1 MYKRKSNQV
10 SIFDDPVMFG
20 GIQLNPE
27 NEWVKQAK
35 LIPWWAF
42 EEKYAAQFP
51 SNTGQPADSLRTAL
65 GSQIIKERYQFS
77 DEMTVEHITMNPYLQ
92 YFIGLAEFTQAE
104 PFHPSMMTR
113 FRQRLGPEIIQEVN
127 DVIIGRKKPE
137 DVIARADG
145 RDDPDDPDDPG
156 GHAAPGNDS
165 NGAEQVDYSNGSAP
179 DVPAGEGDE
188 KPPEE
193 PPNVG
198 TLILD
203 ATCAPQAIRFPTD
216 TSLLDEARRNSE
228 RIIDKFHE
236 AGLTDGRK
244 PRTYRIIAKNRFNGF
259 SKCRRK
265 TLKSIRTC
273 RKQQLNF
280 LRRNLKAIDGAIQK
294 HPDDWAQALTRW
306 EIERLSV
313 IRLLYEQQREMY
325 ETNSNRID
333 DRIVSLSQPWVR
345 PIKRGKQNADVEFGA
360 KVEMS
365 DIDGFLRIE
374 HLSWDAFNE
383 CTTLQASVEAY
394 RKAYGHYP
402 ERVLADTIFRTR
414 ENLRYCKAHGIRMNG
429 PRLGK
434 PPKDP
439 EVRKQELRH
448 EWLESGERG
457 DIERR
462 FGISK
467 RSYSLGR
474 VTAKLKHTSEVMIHM
489 SVLTLNLQKRLRL
502 LLRVLW
508 AYFRQFQ
515 AA

>member
-1 MYKRKSNQV
+1 MQGKVGETDENLASGGTMYKRKSNQISV
-10 SIFDDPVMFG
+10 FEDPAMFG
-20 GIQLNPE
+20 GIPLNPE
-27 NEWVKQAK
+27 NNWVKLAK

-42 EEKYAAQFP
+42 EEKYAEQFP
-51 SNTGQPADSLRTAL
+51 SNTGQPADSLRVAL
-65 GSQIIKERYQFS
+65 GSQIIKETYKFS

-92 YFIGLAEFTQAE
+92 YFIGLAEYTQAE

-113 FRQRLGPEIIQEVN
+113 FRLRLGPEILQEVN
-127 DVIIGRKKPE
+127 DVIIGRKTAE
-137 DVIARADG
+137 DVIAKADNH
-145 RDDPDDPDDPG
+145 DDHDNQDDHNDGSG
-156 GHAAPGNDS
+156 GIDEEIH
-165 NGAEQVDYSNGSAP
+165 Q
-179 DVPAGEGDE
+179 GEG
-188 KPPEE
+188 
-193 PPNVG
+193 PNSG

-216 TSLLDEARRNSE
+216 TSLLDEARKNTE
-228 RIIDKFHE
+228 RIIDSFHK

-244 PRTYRIIAKNRFNGF
+244 PRTYRVTAKKLFNGF
-259 SKCRRK
+259 SKARK
-265 TLKSIRTC
+265 KTHRSIRTC
-273 RKQQLNF
+273 KRQQLNF
-280 LRRNLKAIDGAIQK
+280 LRRNLRYIDEIIQK
-294 HPDDWAQALTRW
+294 HPDEWNEALTRW
-306 EIERLSV
+306 ELERLAV
-313 IRLLYEQQREMY
+313 IRMLYNQQRTMY
-325 ETNSNRID
+325 ETNINRID

-365 DIDGFLRIE
+365 DVDGFLRIE

-383 CTTLQASVEAY
+383 CTTLQDSVEAY

-414 ENLRYCKAHGIRMNG
+414 ENLRYCKEKSIHLNG

-439 EVRKQELRH
+439 AVRKQELH
-448 EWLESGERG
+448 QEWLESGERG

-467 RSYSLGR
+467 RCYSLGR
-474 VTAKLKHTSEVMIHM
+474 VTAKLKHTSEVMIHL

-502 LLRVLW
+502 LLRILL